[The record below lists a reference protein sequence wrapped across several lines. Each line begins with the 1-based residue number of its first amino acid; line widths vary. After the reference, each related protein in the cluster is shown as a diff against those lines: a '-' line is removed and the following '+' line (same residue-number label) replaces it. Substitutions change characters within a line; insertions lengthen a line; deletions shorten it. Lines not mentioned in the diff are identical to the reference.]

1 MNIFDV
7 AQLIG
12 GIILSVGYIFQVK
25 QTIKTKSVE
34 DLNFT
39 SYLSVFIGVGL
50 MEIYAINLVLN
61 GSGLMFLITNSMSL
75 TLAGIMVF
83 LILLYRNKK

>member
-1 MNIFDV
+1 MIFNLL
-7 AQLIG
+7 QLIG
-12 GIILSVGYIFQVK
+12 GIILSIGYIFQVK

-50 MEIYAINLVLN
+50 MEIYAINLVIS

-75 TLAGIMVF
+75 TLAGIMVI